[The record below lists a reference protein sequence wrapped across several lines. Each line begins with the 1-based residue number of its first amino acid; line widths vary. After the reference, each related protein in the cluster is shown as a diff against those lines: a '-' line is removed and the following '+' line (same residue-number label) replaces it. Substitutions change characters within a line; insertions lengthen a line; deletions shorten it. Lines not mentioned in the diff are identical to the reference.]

1 MKIICAVKYVP
12 DVDKFQF
19 DFEKNVVIRHN
30 IRMILNPD
38 DAKAV
43 GLALAIKKSD
53 PKVKVEVLCMGP
65 KSVLPMAQDLIRMG
79 VDQVTLLSDVRF
91 IGSDSYIT
99 SKILGTYLNKKK
111 VDLILTG
118 SHSLDGDTSHVP
130 SQIADF
136 LSLPHMTGV
145 TELHMDAME
154 KSRIEFTSENEMK
167 RIRFSM
173 QLPGI
178 LSLCKDAKY
187 KMPYIRYEDVNQN
200 VDQFIQTLTME
211 DLGLHAAEVGI
222 EGSLTKVK
230 RTFVK
235 EYKLRN
241 QEVIGTNEEGIEK
254 IYQFLKNNGYIGG
267 EKHDE

>member
-1 MKIICAVKYVP
+1 MKIICTVKYVP

-19 DFEKNVVIRHN
+19 DFEKNVVVRHN

-38 DAKAV
+38 DTKAV
-43 GLALAIKKSD
+43 GLALAMKKSD

-65 KSVLPMAQDLIRMG
+65 KSVLPMAKDLIRMG
-79 VDQVTLLSDVRF
+79 VDQVTLLSDARF
-91 IGSDSYIT
+91 VGSDSYIT
-99 SKILGTYLNKKK
+99 SKILGTYLYKQKA
-111 VDLILTG
+111 DLILTG

-130 SQIADF
+130 SQVADF

-145 TELHMDAME
+145 TEFHLSGME
-154 KSRIEFTSENEMK
+154 QGRVEFTSENELK

-173 QLPGI
+173 KLPGI
-178 LSLCKDAKY
+178 LSLSKDAKY
-187 KMPYIRYEDVNQN
+187 KLPYIRYEDVNLN
-200 VDQFIQTLTME
+200 VDQFIQTLTLE
-211 DLGLHAAEVGI
+211 DLDLDIAEVGLQ
-222 EGSLTKVK
+222 GSLTKVK

-241 QEVIGTNEEGIEK
+241 QEVIGTDEDGIER

-267 EKHDE
+267 KKYAE